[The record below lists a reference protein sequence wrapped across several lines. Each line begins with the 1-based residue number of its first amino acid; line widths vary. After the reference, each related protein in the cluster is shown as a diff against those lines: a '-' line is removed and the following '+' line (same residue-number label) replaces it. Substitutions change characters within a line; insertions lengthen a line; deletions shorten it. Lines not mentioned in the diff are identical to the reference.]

1 MITLTCKSPVI
12 PVNGLG
18 ASAAG
23 LSKSHGL
30 PSFHISGHTR
40 VKSLS
45 SAPFQN
51 VTSHSPAPTPFTSTY
66 ATSTTFHHHHQPG
79 EVPENENEPL
89 KTTQVHPH
97 LHPLRPLPRQ
107 PTTLAHSTP
116 SRSNPT
122 HPPRPYLKIHNLELG
137 RPSTSFDKMISPL
150 TTCHIRSD
158 SGVRTRIKTV
168 LRRMGSTG
176 QRRQQVYLQGEMKMK
191 DTHLRRPTRFQRTC
205 FLIDHLPR
213 AWCLAARRRW

>member
-66 ATSTTFHHHHQPG
+66 ATSTTFHHHPQPG

-122 HPPRPYLKIHNLELG
+122 HPPRLSLKIHNLELA
-137 RPSTSFDKMISPL
+137 RPSTSFDRMISPL